1 MVIRNNDW
9 YNLNSTRHYPLD
21 DNATGDTDTTGSLP
35 SNIIVDCRMRF
46 PLLAGKFAY
55 IGSINITENLVSVT
69 FLAAQTVAA
78 EKDTAAPNII
88 SEFGP
93 LAVVTVVNPTEYRPY
108 PLEALYPGV
117 GGWIIFGS
125 GIKEPYHADFTTPEQ
140 SFLTPGAARWYR
152 GLPVP
157 SVQKEGVADTLT
169 GLIRLKGS
177 NSVSVTAPAAGR
189 VINGVTRRAIVIAVK
204 DGLGLLSLSD
214 LVGPCGQRPESRTC
228 DALPIEYINT
238 VDPDCDGNIDIRF
251 IGTLVTT
258 YPYASLSSEALI
270 PTAGLEIDFGL
281 GITDA
286 CVTQECLPDDTG
298 KLCNDYQDLCESISS
313 QALSESSSSLSSS
326 SSAGSLSLSSSS
338 CGSLPY
344 GTSFDDLTAQ
354 DFVVKS
360 GTWAFKDLDSVSPI
374 AESESAE
381 SQGWDAPI
389 PSADIVY
396 TPTHQSNRN
405 TSIWDSCDYEALVGL
420 SYVDIARERRTWTDI
435 YIPADATAGLVFNYR
450 NSPYTGNPH
459 YLFAG
464 IDTFHSQLLVGKF
477 SGAGWSEVASSGT
490 AALYHNT
497 WYRIV
502 GHSYVVNGQSTTLK
516 VRVYE
521 INHDLIHNWPDET
534 LCTPVVS
541 LSATTNTFGKISLG
555 AQTTYSYTGKAGL
568 FGWNESGATAPNIAY
583 FSQFNFDKQVE

>member
-9 YNLNSTRHYPLD
+9 YNLNSTRQYPLD
-21 DNATGDTDTTGSLP
+21 DNATGDTDSTGSLP
-35 SNIIVDCRMRF
+35 SNIIVDCHMRF

-55 IGSINITENLVSVT
+55 ISSVNVTENLVSVT
-69 FLAAQTVAA
+69 FLAAQTVSA
-78 EKDTAAPNII
+78 EKDSAAPHVV

-93 LAVVTVVNPTEYRPY
+93 LAVVTVQNPVEYRPY
-108 PLEALYPGV
+108 PLEELYPGV
-117 GGWIIFGS
+117 GGWIVFGS
-125 GIKEPYHADFTTPEQ
+125 GIHEPYRADFTTPEQ
-140 SFLTPGAARWYR
+140 AFITPGAARWYR

-169 GLIRLKGS
+169 GLVRLKGS
-177 NSVSVTAPAAGR
+177 NTVSITAPAAGR

-204 DGLGLLSLSD
+204 DGLGLLALSD
-214 LVGPCGQRPESRTC
+214 LIGPCGQRPESRTC

-251 IGTLVTT
+251 IGSLVST
-258 YPYASLSSEALI
+258 YPYASLSSGSSI
-270 PTAGLEIDFGL
+270 PDAGLEIDFGL

-298 KLCNDYQDLCESISS
+298 KLCNDYQDLCESESS
-313 QALSESSSSLSSS
+313 QALAESSSSLSSS
-326 SSAGSLSLSSSS
+326 SESSLSLSSSS

-360 GTWAFKDLDSVSPI
+360 GSWAFKDLDIHTVS
-374 AESESAE
+374 ESSSAE
-381 SQGWDAPI
+381 SQGWDPPTPGA
-389 PSADIVY
+389 AIVY
-396 TPTHQSNRN
+396 EPTHSTHRN
-405 TSIWDSCDYEALVGL
+405 TSIWDSCDYEALTGL
-420 SYVDIARERRTWTDI
+420 SYTDIARERRTWTDV

-464 IDTFHSQLLVGKF
+464 IDTFSSQLLVGKF
-477 SGAGWSEVASSGT
+477 SGSGWTEVTSSGS
-490 AALYHNT
+490 AALSHNT

-502 GHSYVVNGQSTTLK
+502 GHAYGVNDQSTTLK
-516 VRVYE
+516 IRVYE
-521 INHDLIHNWPDET
+521 VNHDLIHNWPNEA
-534 LCTPVVS
+534 LCTPIVS
-541 LSATTNTFGKISLG
+541 LSITTNTFGKISLG
-555 AQTTYSYTGKAGL
+555 AQTTYSYNGKAGL
-568 FGWNESGATAPNIAY
+568 FGWAESGKSPSNIAW

>member
-35 SNIIVDCRMRF
+35 SNIIVDCNIRF

-55 IGSINITENLVSVT
+55 IGSVNVTENLVSVT
-69 FLAAQTVAA
+69 ILVAQTVTA
-78 EKDTAAPNII
+78 EKGSQAPNVI

-117 GGWIIFGS
+117 GGWIVFGS
-125 GIKEPYHADFTTPEQ
+125 GIKEAYHADFTTPEQ
-140 SFLTPGAARWYR
+140 SFLTPGAARWYT

-169 GLIRLKGS
+169 GLVRLKGS

-189 VINGVTRRAIVIAVK
+189 VINGITRRAIVIAVK

-251 IGTLVTT
+251 IGTLVST
-258 YPYASLSSEALI
+258 YPYASLSSESSIDA
-270 PTAGLEIDFGL
+270 AGLEVDFGL

-298 KLCNDYQDLCESISS
+298 KLCNDYQDLCESVSS
-313 QALSESSSSLSSS
+313 QVLDGSSS
-326 SSAGSLSLSSSS
+326 SSSSSSSDSLSLSSSS

-344 GTSFDDLTAQ
+344 GTSFDDLIAQ
-354 DFVVKS
+354 DFAVKA
-360 GTWAFKDLDSVSPI
+360 GTWEFKDLDVHTVS
-374 AESESAE
+374 ESESAE
-381 SQGWDAPI
+381 SQGWDP
-389 PSADIVY
+389 PTPGEDIVY
-396 TPTHQSNRN
+396 MPADHSTRN
-405 TSIWDSCDYEALVGL
+405 TSIWDSCDYEALTGL

-464 IDTFHSQLLVGKF
+464 IDTFRSQLLIGKF
-477 SGAGWSEVASSGT
+477 SGSGWTEVTSSGA
-490 AALYHNT
+490 AALHPNT

-502 GHSYVVNGQSTTLK
+502 GHSYGVTDQSTTLK

-521 INHDLIHNWPDET
+521 INHDLLHDWPDET

-541 LSATTNTFGKISLG
+541 LAVTTNIFGKITLG
-555 AQTTYSYTGKAGL
+555 AQTTYSYNGKAGL
-568 FGWNESGATAPNIAY
+568 FGWSESGKTSSDIAW